1 MGDKGCRMQTE
12 LPKCASGIDFFPWI
26 AFLVK
31 HVEPD
36 RCRNKR
42 EEREEREFVC
52 ILSPHDPV
60 NTEVLQKRTHL
71 MPVEEGGMVWI
82 EPIEKEEILVAT
94 TLYHRRRLGCGAVCG
109 RTRPPVP
116 L

>member
-12 LPKCASGIDFFPWI
+12 LSKCACGIDSFPWI
-26 AFLVK
+26 AFLAK

-42 EEREEREFVC
+42 EEREERKFVC
-52 ILSPHDPV
+52 ILSPHDSV
-60 NTEVLQKRTHL
+60 NTEVLQKLTRL
-71 MPVEEGGMVWI
+71 MPFKERGMLWI

-94 TLYHRRRLGCGAVCG
+94 TLSHRRRLSCGAVCG